1 MMKLSL
7 DPTEIKK
14 KIIKI
19 PTIYKLIFCLFFN
32 GLIFA
37 ALFYYLI
44 MPQIETKRLLNEEH
58 VKLKQQLDNMVAIKN
73 NMEKFRKEYAQLQEM
88 LQQTLK
94 QLPETKDIPNLLRNV
109 STLGTETRLKI
120 TYFEPKPVQNKE
132 FYAELPFTIRY
143 NGPFHHIGYFFDGI
157 RKLERIINVTSFSLA
172 PDPKKVA
179 GKLNLTG
186 ECTAKTYVY
195 LKQQPKQDKKEG
207 KKDEKKDDKGEAPAK
222 K

>member
-1 MMKLSL
+1 MMKLSFDSEDL
-7 DPTEIKK
+7 KR

-19 PTIYKLIFCLFFN
+19 PKTYKLLFCLFLS

-37 ALFYYLI
+37 VLFYFLV
-44 MPQIETKRLLNEEH
+44 MPQLETKRQLDEEH
-58 VKLKQQLDNMVAIKN
+58 AKLKQQLERMVAIKN
-73 NMEKFRKEYAQLQEM
+73 NMAKFRKEYAQLQEL
-88 LQQTLK
+88 LQQMLK

-109 STLGTETRLKI
+109 SNVGTETRLKI

-132 FYAELPFTIRY
+132 FYAELPFNIRF
-143 NGPFHHIGYFFDGI
+143 NGPFHHVGYFFDGI
-157 RKLERIINVTSFSLA
+157 RRLERIINVTSFSIA

-179 GKLNLTG
+179 GKLNLVG

-195 LKQQPKQDKKEG
+195 LKQQPKKQEKKE
-207 KKDEKKDDKGEAPAK
+207 EKKDSK

>member
-7 DPTEIKK
+7 DPTEIKN

-19 PTIYKLIFCLFFN
+19 PMTYKLIFCLFFN

-37 ALFYYLI
+37 ALFYYFV
-44 MPQIETKRLLNEEH
+44 MPQLETKRLLNEEH
-58 VKLKQQLDNMVAIKN
+58 AKLKQELVNMVAIKN
-73 NMEKFRKEYAQLQEM
+73 NMEKFRKEYAQLQEL
-88 LQQTLK
+88 LQQMLK

-109 STLGTETRLKI
+109 STVGTETRLKI
-120 TYFEPKPVQNKE
+120 TGFEPKAVQNKE
-132 FYAELPFTIRY
+132 FYAELPFVIKY
-143 NGPFHHIGYFFDGI
+143 SGPFHHIGYFFDGI

-172 PDPKKVA
+172 PDSKIVP

-207 KKDEKKDDKGEAPAK
+207 KKEEKKDGKSEAPK

>member
-7 DPTEIKK
+7 DSKEIKK

-19 PTIYKLIFCLFFN
+19 PKIYKLLFYLFFN

-37 ALFYYLI
+37 TLFYFLVI
-44 MPQIETKRLLNEEH
+44 PQLETKRQLNEEYT
-58 VKLKQQLDNMVAIKN
+58 KLKQELDNMVAIKN
-73 NMEKFRKEYAQLQEM
+73 NMEKFRKEYAQLQEL
-88 LQQTLK
+88 LQQMLK

-109 STLGTETRLKI
+109 SSVGTETRLKI

-132 FYAELPFTIRY
+132 FYAELPFIIRY

-157 RKLERIINVTSFSLA
+157 RKLERIINVTSFSIS

-179 GKLNLTG
+179 GKLNLAG

-195 LKQQPKQDKKEG
+195 LKQQPKK
-207 KKDEKKDDKGEAPAK
+207 EKKDGKGEAPAK

>member
-19 PTIYKLIFCLFFN
+19 PKTYKLIFCLFIN

-37 ALFYYLI
+37 ALFYYFL
-44 MPQIETKRLLNEEH
+44 MPQLETKRLLNEEH
-58 VKLKQQLDNMVAIKN
+58 AKLQQELNNMVAIKN
-73 NMEKFRKEYAQLQEM
+73 NMEKFRKEYAQLQEL
-88 LQQTLK
+88 LQQMLK

-120 TYFEPKPVQNKE
+120 TYFEPKQVQNKE
-132 FYAELPFTIRY
+132 FYSELPFTIRY

-157 RKLERIINVTSFSLA
+157 RKLERIINVTSFSFS

-207 KKDEKKDDKGEAPAK
+207 KKDEKKDGKSEAPK